1 MTNHPGKPY
10 LMILTATILL
20 LVNVPVTLAEDASA
34 REIMTKVDQRDDGD
48 NRISDMQMVLIDKQQ
63 NERVRTIR
71 SFTKDFGKD
80 IYRAMF
86 FLEPADVQNT
96 AFLTYD
102 YKDTDKDDDQWLY
115 LPALH
120 KSKRIASSDKS
131 GSFMGSDFTYSD
143 MTSIQLED
151 YDFTLQKEIEVGGHK
166 AWVIQAQPR
175 NDDVVKE
182 TGYSKSLHI
191 VRQDNY
197 VIIRAVHWEDKS
209 NHLKY
214 MDVRKL
220 ERIDNIWTPTEIHMT
235 TKAGKTVV
243 HKTILKFNNTE
254 YNKNLSENLFTV
266 RQLEKGL

>member
-1 MTNHPGKPY
+1 MTSNSCIMR
-10 LMILTATILL
+10 LIVCVATVSTLL
-20 LVNVPVTLAEDASA
+20 HLPLGFADDPKA
-34 REIMTKVDQRDDGD
+34 RDIMNKADQRDDGD

-63 NERVRTIR
+63 NERLRTIR
-71 SFTKDFGKD
+71 SFTKDFGD
-80 IYRAMF
+80 DTYRVLF
-86 FLEPADVQNT
+86 FLEPAEVKNT

-102 YKDTDKDDDQWLY
+102 YKDADKDDDQWLY

-143 MTSIQLED
+143 MTSIQTED
-151 YDFTLQKEIEVGGHK
+151 YDFNLEKEIEVDGNK
-166 AWVIQAQPR
+166 AWVIQALPR
-175 NDDVVKE
+175 NDKVIEE
-182 TGYSKSLHI
+182 TGNTKSLHI

-197 VIIRAVHWEDKS
+197 VIIRAVHWVK
-209 NHLKY
+209 HGGYLKY

-235 TKAGKTVV
+235 TKAGKTVM
-243 HKTILKFNNTE
+243 HKTVLNFVNTQ
-254 YNKNLSENLFTV
+254 YNQNLNEDMFTV